1 VSEAIQSAAKEVAD
15 GKLNEHFPLVVWQT
29 GSGTQFHMNV
39 NEVISNRA
47 ISLLGGEL
55 GSKSPVHPN
64 DHVNMSQSSNDSF
77 PTIMHI
83 AAVLQITQLLIPN
96 LKTLHQALDN
106 KAKEFA
112 DIIKIGRTHL
122 QDATPLT
129 LGQEFSGYAQQIK
142 YGIERVQS
150 SLPRLRLLAQG
161 GTAVGTV
168 PPRPKIPLIPPGN
181 QHKER
186 LRRQNSRPNLQN
198 HRREIRNRPQQG
210 IHPFPRAT
218 TLKASSPD
226 F

>member
-1 VSEAIQSAAKEVAD
+1 VSEAIQAAAKEVAD

-77 PTIMHI
+77 PTMMHV
-83 AAVLQITQLLIPN
+83 AAVLQITQLLVPN
-96 LKTLHQALDN
+96 LKTLHEALDK

-112 DIIKIGRTHL
+112 NIIKIGRTHL

-142 YGIERVQS
+142 YGIDRVES

-168 PPRPKIPLIPPGN
+168 PPLINLPFTFPGN

-186 LRRQNSRPNLQN
+186 LRRQSSRPNLQN

-210 IHPFPRAT
+210 ILPTLPPNSSFPRT
-218 TLKASSPD
+218 
-226 F
+226 

>member
-1 VSEAIQSAAKEVAD
+1 MSEAIQAAAKEVAE

-77 PTIMHI
+77 PTMMHV
-83 AAVLQITQLLIPN
+83 AAVLQITQLLVPN
-96 LKTLHQALDN
+96 LKTLHEALDK

-112 DIIKIGRTHL
+112 NIIKIGRTHL

-142 YGIERVQS
+142 YGIDRVES

-168 PPRPKIPLIPPGN
+168 PPLINLPFTFPGN
-181 QHKER
+181 QHQER
-186 LRRQNSRPNLQN
+186 LRRQSSRPNLQD

-210 IHPFPRAT
+210 ILSLPPISSFPRT
-218 TLKASSPD
+218 
-226 F
+226 